1 MTKIIYILVDRTL
14 VVRDMRVV
22 IPFPFSVIIWIILF
36 MLAYWVYEDAKRR
49 YNRGGPAA
57 LWALLTA
64 LGSIFII
71 PGIIILLLYLAL
83 RPPMILAKEEKKEEK
98 VFERIRV
105 TTDEMY
111 NKLLS
116 AYATAYGIRGREI
129 LEKDIERLMQEKN
142 ISRDEAIKEL
152 YGRRA

>member
-1 MTKIIYILVDRTL
+1 MKII
-14 VVRDMRVV
+14 
-22 IPFPFSVIIWIILF
+22 IPFPFSVILWIILF
-36 MLAYWVYEDAKRR
+36 MLAYWVYEDARHR
-49 YNRGGPAA
+49 YSRGRPAA

-64 LGSIFII
+64 LGGIFII

-83 RPPMILAKEEKKEEK
+83 RPPTILAKEEKREEK
-98 VFERIRV
+98 VERRRI

-116 AYATAYGIRGREI
+116 AYATAYGIRGRDA
-129 LEKDIERLMQEKN
+129 LEKDIERLMREKN